1 MGPSSREVLGT
12 TVGNPGISSGRHEIL
27 EGVDRRQGQADS
39 AGAVA
44 VAGGGDDPPCCVL
57 YCYVCCRLR

>member
-27 EGVDRRQGQADS
+27 EEVGRRQVLLGS
-39 AGAVA
+39 AAEA
-44 VAGGGDDPPCCVL
+44 VAGGDDDPP
-57 YCYVCCRLR
+57 